1 MFVEREKKEKK
12 EAGDFER
19 QLKFFFFFL
28 VDEQKAVEDIIND
41 FRCNHF

>member
-19 QLKFFFFFL
+19 QLKFFFL
-28 VDEQKAVEDIIND
+28 VDEQKVVEDIIND